1 MAKAVLE
8 NVVLTVILVTQF
20 QVATE
25 TFHSMTPEVKE
36 TSSVMIVMRHAG
48 WA

>member
-1 MAKAVLE
+1 MALE
-8 NVVLTVILVTQF
+8 NVVLTVILVAQF

-36 TSSVMIVMRHAG
+36 TSSVMVVVRHAI

>member
-1 MAKAVLE
+1 MVLE
-8 NVVLTVILVTQF
+8 NVVLTVILVAQF

-25 TFHSMTPEVKE
+25 SFHSMTPEVKE
-36 TSSVMIVMRHAG
+36 ISSVMIVVQHAL